1 MRLLGGTPHFVVGSI
16 TLKSSLMDPVNGK
29 WKIEFLALSPMS
41 KYGLPRL
48 AMAIPRLMPTSGT
61 LFMVC
66 YVCMVCMY
74 VCTEC
79 PKKRWFKPMPISAMC
94 ISETTASPQNNV
106 CNVAPQDRRDCGGG
120 GDTIADCLRKGC
132 CHDSSIRGVIWC
144 FYKEGEK
151 FSI

>member
-66 YVCMVCMY
+66 YVY
-74 VCTEC
+74 VED
-79 PKKRWFKPMPISAMC
+79 S
-94 ISETTASPQNNV
+94 
-106 CNVAPQDRRDCGGG
+106 
-120 GDTIADCLRKGC
+120 IANP
-132 CHDSSIRGVIWC
+132 
-144 FYKEGEK
+144 
-151 FSI
+151 